1 MMIQGR
7 DFIWQHLPKCAGHTV
22 EMALRAG
29 LMGRRDIKFD
39 PRFPEYIGWHDGL
52 RSRAWRDPAFNPE
65 GKTVISG
72 FRRLPNWV
80 LSRVHYEASRP
91 PYLCATRDMVCR
103 GAYFE
108 QTGDV
113 FTADILLH
121 EYVFPEHTQKWI
133 RVEHMLD
140 DFRAAFMDEIGAR
153 MPAAEWQLRRVRNP
167 TQIRYLEAVEFHF
180 SQADLVVL
188 YDANPLWA
196 SLERTLYGSTL
207 ADTQL
212 SPTIKTS
219 SQVERTR
226 STCAVA

>member
-1 MMIQGR
+1 MIQGS

-29 LMGRRDIKFD
+29 LLGRRDINFD

-52 RSRAWRDPAFNPE
+52 RSRAWRDPAFNPD

-72 FRRLPNWV
+72 FRRLPHWI

-91 PYLCATRDMVCR
+91 PYRCATRDMVRR

-108 QTGDV
+108 QTGEV
-113 FTADILLH
+113 FTADSLLQH
-121 EYVFPEHTQKWI
+121 YVFPEHTQQWI
-133 RVEHMLD
+133 RVEHMLE
-140 DFRAAFMDEIGAR
+140 DFRSVFSSVIGAR
-153 MPAAEWQLRRVRNP
+153 MPAAEWQLRQVRNQ

-180 SQADLVVL
+180 TQEDLVAL

-196 SLERTLYGSTL
+196 SLERELYGSTL
-207 ADTQL
+207 VETHTSQATEAAGRADPRL
-212 SPTIKTS
+212 R
-219 SQVERTR
+219 SQ
-226 STCAVA
+226 AVA